1 MTTTVQQL
9 LENKGNNIYSVTP
22 ETHVFD
28 AIKMMDKA
36 KVGALLVIE
45 DSGLVG
51 IVSERDYARKVILK
65 DRQSHST
72 PVKDIMT
79 TNVLFVSPHDSV
91 DQCLKIMSKNHIRHL
106 PVVENNQP
114 IGILSVMDV
123 VKNILAEKETLI
135 EQLENY
141 ISGVG

>member
-9 LENKGNNIYSVTP
+9 LDTKDSTVFSVSPDTV
-22 ETHVFD
+22 VFD
-28 AIKMMDKA
+28 AIKLMDQA
-36 KVGALLVIE
+36 RVGALLVIE
-45 DSGLVG
+45 DGQLAG

-65 DRQSHST
+65 DRQSHDT
-72 PVKDIMT
+72 PVRDIMT
-79 TNVLFVSPHDSV
+79 SEVLTVGPHQTCDE
-91 DQCLKIMSKNHIRHL
+91 CLMIMSKNHIRHL
-106 PVVENNQP
+106 PVVQNQKP

-123 VKNILAEKETLI
+123 VKNIISEKESLI

>member
-9 LENKGNNIYSVTP
+9 LEGKEHEVYSVSPDTF
-22 ETHVFD
+22 VFD
-28 AIKMMDKA
+28 AIKLMDSA
-36 KVGALLVIE
+36 KVGALLVM
-45 DSGLVG
+45 DDQKLVG

-79 TNVLFVSPHDSV
+79 QNVLGVSQHDMV
-91 DQCLKIMSKNHIRHL
+91 DDCLRIMSENHIRHL
-106 PVVENNQP
+106 PVLENNHP

-123 VKNILAEKETLI
+123 VKNILSEKQDLI
-135 EQLENY
+135 DQLENY
-141 ISGVG
+141 IAGAG

>member
-9 LENKGNNIYSVTP
+9 LEKKDSTIFSVTP
-22 ETHVFD
+22 DTVVFD
-28 AIKMMDKA
+28 AIKLMDQA
-36 KVGALLVIE
+36 KVGALLVLNQE
-45 DSGLVG
+45 HLVG

-65 DRQSHST
+65 DKQSHNT
-72 PVKDIMT
+72 PVKEIMT
-79 TNVLFVSPHDSV
+79 SKVLYVGPHQTCDE
-91 DQCLKIMSKNHIRHL
+91 CLVIMSKNHIRHL
-106 PVVENNQP
+106 PVLENEKP

-123 VKNILAEKETLI
+123 VKNIISEKEFII

>member
-9 LENKGNNIYSVTP
+9 LVGKDHKVYSVSPDTF
-22 ETHVFD
+22 VFD
-28 AIKMMDKA
+28 AIKMMEQA
-36 KVGALLVIE
+36 KVGALLVINNDE
-45 DSGLVG
+45 LVG

-79 TNVLFVSPHDSV
+79 QNVLSVSQHDLV
-91 DQCLKIMSKNHIRHL
+91 DDCLRIMSDNHIRHL
-106 PVVENNQP
+106 PVLENNHP

-123 VKNILAEKETLI
+123 VKNILSEKQDLI
-135 EQLENY
+135 DQLENY
-141 ISGVG
+141 IAGTG